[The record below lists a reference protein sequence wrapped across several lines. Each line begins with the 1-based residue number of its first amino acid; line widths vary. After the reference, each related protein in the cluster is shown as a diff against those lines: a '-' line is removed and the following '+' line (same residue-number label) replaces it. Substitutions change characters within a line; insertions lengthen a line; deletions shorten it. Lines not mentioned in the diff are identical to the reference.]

1 MKKSQ
6 NNKFY
11 FLKLIIRFSPYL
23 FFGAAVLVVINWY
36 QLRIPEL
43 FREILAIFK
52 TNKAE
57 LSSKKIEVYSHI
69 TSILML
75 LGLLILGRFIWRFA
89 LFGTSRLVESKMRVD
104 LFEKQTKQSQTHF
117 KTTKTGALMAYF
129 TQDINQIRMTVAL
142 SFLMLSDII
151 FLGGFTLYKM
161 FTLSWAAS
169 TAFLVPLI
177 LVFLVSFYFGRQMR
191 MHFKTSRANYTI
203 MQDFMQET
211 FQGHAVIKAF
221 LRETWAYAHFG
232 VLAKNYS
239 TAYSKS
245 AKAGFKNQFFNQ
257 LITGLSLTVLIF
269 TLSLIVIYPSKV
281 FGKLQSED
289 MILFSTYVFTLS
301 WPLIAIG
308 HFVTMLSKTMVSRR
322 VFLSAL
328 NKESETEVKPTK
340 EVVFARYLKTNKNV
354 LAADLTSEIE
364 FKNFNFAYPDD
375 PKNLVLKDLNLKI
388 KPSQTIGILGR
399 TGSGKTTIGEI
410 LLKVY
415 ASENGKC
422 LIGGTDINSLSQNTL
437 AEQIGYVSQNGF
449 LFSDTIAANVNF
461 KNKYTDQVV
470 LDKLY
475 TNFDLKNTLANLEH
489 GQNTKILENGKNL
502 SGGEKQRISL
512 ARAFL
517 NNPKIL
523 ILDDALSALDMKTE
537 QKILNSINKLKTPE
551 MVVILISHRISSIM
565 AADNIFILKNGTVT
579 DSGTHQELIL
589 KNQEYIKLM
598 QTQSMN
604 GLE

>member
-89 LFGTSRLVESKMRVD
+89 LFGTSRLVESKMRID

-161 FTLSWAAS
+161 FALSWAAS
-169 TAFLVPLI
+169 TAFLVPLS
-177 LVFLVSFYFGRQMR
+177 LVFLVSLYFGRQMR
-191 MHFKTSRANYTI
+191 MHFNTSRTNYTI
-203 MQDFMQET
+203 MQDFVQET

-221 LRETWAYAHFG
+221 LRESWAYAHFG

-245 AKAGFKNQFFNQ
+245 AKAGFKNNFFNQ

-322 VFLSAL
+322 VFLGAL
-328 NKESETEVKPTK
+328 NKESETVVKPTK
-340 EVVFARYLKTNKNV
+340 EVVFARYLKTNNNI
-354 LAADLTSEIE
+354 LASDLTSEIE

-388 KPSQTIGILGR
+388 KSGQTIGILGR

-461 KNKYTDQVV
+461 KNKYIDQAV

-475 TNFDLKNTLANLEH
+475 ANFDLKNTLANLEH

-565 AADNIFILKNGTVT
+565 AADNIFILKNGTVA

-589 KNQEYIKLM
+589 KNQEYSKLM
-598 QTQSMN
+598 QTQSMK

>member
-11 FLKLIIRFSPYL
+11 FLKLIVRFSPYL

-36 QLRIPEL
+36 QLKIPEL
-43 FREILAIFK
+43 FREILKIFK

-57 LSSKKIEVYSHI
+57 LTSKKIEVYSHI

-75 LGLLILGRFIWRFA
+75 LGLLILGRFMWRFA
-89 LFGTSRLVESKMRVD
+89 LFGTSRLVESKMRID

-169 TAFLVPLI
+169 AAFLVPLI
-177 LVFLVSFYFGRQMR
+177 FVFLVSLYFGRQMR

-203 MQDFMQET
+203 MQDFVQET

-245 AKAGFKNQFFNQ
+245 AKSGFKNQFFNQ
-257 LITGLSLTVLIF
+257 LITGLNLTVLIF
-269 TLSLIVIYPSKV
+269 TLSLIIIYPSKV

-289 MILFSTYVFTLS
+289 MILFFTYVFTLS

-340 EVVFARYLKTNKNV
+340 EVVFARYLKTNKNI
-354 LAADLTSEIE
+354 LSADLTSEIE

-375 PKNLVLKDLNLKI
+375 PKNLVLKNLNLKI
-388 KPSQTIGILGR
+388 KPGQTIGILGR
-399 TGSGKTTIGEI
+399 TGSGKTTIGEV

-415 ASENGKC
+415 RSENGKC
-422 LIGGTDINSLSQNTL
+422 LIGGVDINSLSQNTL

-475 TNFDLKNTLANLEH
+475 ANFDLKNTLANLEH
-489 GQNTKILENGKNL
+489 GQNTRILENGKNL

-512 ARAFL
+512 ARTFL

-537 QKILNSINKLKTPE
+537 QKILDSINKLKTPE

-565 AADNIFILKNGTVT
+565 AADNIFILKNGTVS

-589 KNQEYIKLM
+589 KNQEYSKLM
-598 QTQSMN
+598 QTQSMK

>member
-1 MKKSQ
+1 MKKNQ

-23 FFGAAVLVVINWY
+23 FFGTAVLVVINWY
-36 QLRIPEL
+36 QLQIPEH
-43 FREILAIFK
+43 FREILKIFK

-57 LSSKKIEVYSHI
+57 LASKKIEVYSHI

-104 LFEKQTKQSQTHF
+104 LFEKQTKLSQTHF
-117 KTTKTGALMAYF
+117 KITKTGALMSYF

-161 FTLSWAAS
+161 FTLSWSAS

-177 LVFLVSFYFGRQMR
+177 LVFLVSLYFGHQMR
-191 MHFKTSRANYTI
+191 RHFKTSRSNYTI
-203 MQDFMQET
+203 MQDFVQET

-221 LRETWAYAHFG
+221 LRETWAYGHFG

-245 AKAGFKNQFFNQ
+245 AKAGFKNHFFNQ
-257 LITGLSLTVLIF
+257 LITGLNLTVLIF
-269 TLSLIVIYPSKV
+269 VLSLIVIYPSKV
-281 FGKLQSED
+281 FGKLESED
-289 MILFSTYVFTLS
+289 MILFFTYVFTLS
-301 WPLIAIG
+301 WPLVAIG

-322 VFLSAL
+322 VFLNAL
-328 NKESETEVKPTK
+328 NKDAETEVKSTK
-340 EVVFARYLKTNKNV
+340 EVVFARYLKTNNNI
-354 LAADLTSEIE
+354 LAGDLTSEIE

-375 PKNLVLKDLNLKI
+375 PNNLVLKDLNLKI
-388 KPSQTIGILGR
+388 KPGQTIGILGR

-415 ASENGKC
+415 SADNGKC
-422 LIGGTDINSLSQNTL
+422 LIGGVDINNLSQNTL

-449 LFSDTIAANVNF
+449 LFSDTIAANINF
-461 KNKYTDQVV
+461 KNKFQDQVV
-470 LDKLY
+470 LNKLY
-475 TNFDLKNTLANLEH
+475 TDFDLKNTLTNLEH

-502 SGGEKQRISL
+502 SGGEKQRIAL

-537 QKILNSINKLKTPE
+537 QRILDSINKLKTPE

-565 AADNIFILKNGTVT
+565 ASDNIFMLKNGTVS
-579 DSGTHQELIL
+579 DFGTHSELVL
-589 KNQEYIKLM
+589 KNPEYKALM
-598 QTQSMN
+598 QTQSMK

>member
-1 MKKSQ
+1 MKKYQ

-23 FFGAAVLVVINWY
+23 FFGTAVLVVINWY
-36 QLRIPEL
+36 QLQIPEH
-43 FREILAIFK
+43 FREILKIFK

-57 LSSKKIEVYSHI
+57 LTSKKIEVYSHI

-104 LFEKQTKQSQTHF
+104 LFEKQTKLSQTHF
-117 KTTKTGALMAYF
+117 KTTKTGALMSYF

-161 FTLSWAAS
+161 FTLSWSAS

-177 LVFLVSFYFGRQMR
+177 LVFLVSLYFGRQMR
-191 MHFKTSRANYTI
+191 RHFKTSRVNYTI
-203 MQDFMQET
+203 MQDFVQET

-221 LRETWAYAHFG
+221 LRETWSYAHFG

-245 AKAGFKNQFFNQ
+245 AKAGFKNNFFNQ
-257 LITGLSLTVLIF
+257 LITGLNLTVLIF
-269 TLSLIVIYPSKV
+269 VLSLIVIYPSKV

-289 MILFSTYVFTLS
+289 MILFFTYVFTLS
-301 WPLIAIG
+301 WPLVAIG

-322 VFLSAL
+322 VFLNAL
-328 NKESETEVKPTK
+328 NKNAETEVKCTK
-340 EVVFARYLKTNKNV
+340 EVVFARYLKTNNNILV
-354 LAADLTSEIE
+354 GDLTSEIE
-364 FKNFNFAYPDD
+364 FKNFNFGYPDD

-388 KPSQTIGILGR
+388 KPGQTIGILGR

-415 ASENGKC
+415 SADNGKC
-422 LIGGTDINSLSQNTL
+422 LIGGVDINNLSQNTL

-449 LFSDTIAANVNF
+449 LFSDTIVANVNF
-461 KNKYTDQVV
+461 KNKFQDQVV
-470 LDKLY
+470 LNKLY
-475 TNFDLKNTLANLEH
+475 TDFDLKNTLTNLEH

-502 SGGEKQRISL
+502 SGGEKQRIAL

-537 QKILNSINKLKTPE
+537 QRILDSINKLKTPE

-565 AADNIFILKNGTVT
+565 ASDNIFMLKNGTVS
-579 DSGTHQELIL
+579 DFGTHSELVL
-589 KNQEYIKLM
+589 KNPEYKALM
-598 QTQSMN
+598 QTQSMK

>member
-1 MKKSQ
+1 MKKNQ

-11 FLKLIIRFSPYL
+11 FLKLIVRFSPYL

-52 TNKAE
+52 TNKVE
-57 LSSKKIEVYSHI
+57 LTSKKIEVYSHI

-177 LVFLVSFYFGRQMR
+177 FVFLVSLYFGRQMR

-203 MQDFMQET
+203 MQDFVQET
-211 FQGHAVIKAF
+211 FQGHVVIKAF

-257 LITGLSLTVLIF
+257 LITGLNLTVLIF
-269 TLSLIVIYPSKV
+269 TLSLIIIYPSKV

-289 MILFSTYVFTLS
+289 MILFFTYVFTLS
-301 WPLIAIG
+301 WPLMAIG

-340 EVVFARYLKTNKNV
+340 EVVFARYLKTNKNI
-354 LAADLTSEIE
+354 LATDLTSEIE
-364 FKNFNFAYPDD
+364 FKNFNFVYPDD

-388 KPSQTIGILGR
+388 KPGQTIGILGR

-415 ASENGKC
+415 SSENGKC
-422 LIGGTDINSLSQNTL
+422 LIGGTDINILSQNTL

-470 LDKLY
+470 LHKLY
-475 TNFDLKNTLANLEH
+475 ANFDLKNTLDNLEH

-537 QKILNSINKLKTPE
+537 QKILDSINKLKTPE

-565 AADNIFILKNGTVT
+565 AADNIFILKNGTVA
-579 DSGTHQELIL
+579 DSGTHQELVL
-589 KNQEYIKLM
+589 KNQEYSKLM
-598 QTQSMN
+598 QTQSMK

>member
-203 MQDFMQET
+203 MQDFVQET